1 MLPFQSPSEAGTS
14 RQQLPLISV
23 GDIGY
28 LWGSSRAAKPTRMF
42 PMFLPNSS
50 GGANYCRQ
58 VLTCHAS
65 PGLMSGVVV
74 ANPWDTLSR
83 GSRLPNTCFP
93 IGVSFRSPSNYSTA
107 STFPSCAQ
115 NAQIPRIKTSNPS
128 GPRLMPRKIS
138 RGQPHGIRAKGIPG
152 IGPGLRPEG
161 VRSSAG

>member
-28 LWGSSRAAKPTRMF
+28 LWGSSRAANPTRMF

-74 ANPWDTLSR
+74 ANPWDTLSQ

-115 NAQIPRIKTSNPS
+115 NALTPRTKTTRRSP
-128 GPRLMPRKIS
+128 PRLM
-138 RGQPHGIRAKGIPG
+138 RGKVSPG
-152 IGPGLRPEG
+152 Q
-161 VRSSAG
+161 A